1 LNSKLAKS
9 DFNET
14 YSEEATLAYLDS
26 LNMIYVA
33 LTRAEEVIWGLVP
46 FKEIKKDTSKNN
58 LEIHLQQIL
67 SGSLDHE
74 GELSLS
80 EHFDPETK
88 TFDFGAWP
96 KMGTKVKEEK
106 HTPQL
111 RWAYQNWSELLKV
124 KQYAIDFSAEGIA
137 QRKKQN
143 LGLLV
148 HEILEKSG
156 TLTECKSN
164 LQAFFFEG
172 RISEEERL
180 QVESQLQGLFADPI
194 FASWFDTEGVLL
206 AEQGI
211 LLPGGKQK
219 RPDRIILKD
228 SEAIIVDF
236 KTGEAY
242 EKYEKQVRE
251 YMDLVGKLASKPVKG
266 FICYL
271 ETGKIVEVV

>member
-1 LNSKLAKS
+1 
-9 DFNET
+9 
-14 YSEEATLAYLDS
+14 
-26 LNMIYVA
+26 
-33 LTRAEEVIWGLVP
+33 VIWGLVP
-46 FKEIKKDTSKNN
+46 FKEINSKSSENN

-67 SGSLDHE
+67 SGSSDHTR
-74 GELSLS
+74 ELSLS
-80 EHFDPETK
+80 EYFDLETK
-88 TFDFGAWP
+88 IFEYGAWP
-96 KMGTKVKEEK
+96 KMKSKIKEEK
-106 HTPQL
+106 LIPQL
-111 RWAYQNWSELLKV
+111 RWAYQNWSALLKV
-124 KQYAIDFSAEGIA
+124 KQYAVDFSAEGIA

-143 LGLLV
+143 FGLLV

-156 TLTECKSN
+156 TLTECQSI
-164 LQAFFFEG
+164 LQAFYYEG

-180 QVESQLQGLFADPI
+180 QVENQLQGLFADPL

-228 SEAIIVDF
+228 NEALIVDF

-251 YMDLVGKLASKPVKG
+251 YMDLVGKLAAKPVKG

-271 ETGKIVEVV
+271 ETGEIVKINA